1 MSDTDSKKFTG
12 SLNVSKDI
20 LDTLVCSHGVEYDYG
35 SQAQPNLESV
45 LVSLDKF
52 PERRTISSQPAMGK
66 QVRDGQAVSLIT
78 DCSPK
83 PSWIHTGAVEVGNK
97 LGGGNTPEPK

>member
-12 SLNVSKDI
+12 SLDVSKNI

-35 SQAQPNLESV
+35 SQAQPDLESV
-45 LVSLDKF
+45 LVSLNEF

-83 PSWIHTGAVEVGNK
+83 PS
-97 LGGGNTPEPK
+97 